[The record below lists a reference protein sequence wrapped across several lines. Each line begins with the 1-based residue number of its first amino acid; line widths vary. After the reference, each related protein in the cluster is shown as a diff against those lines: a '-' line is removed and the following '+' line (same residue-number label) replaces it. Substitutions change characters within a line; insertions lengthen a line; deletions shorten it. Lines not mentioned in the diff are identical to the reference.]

1 MNGNNV
7 SPGTS
12 GINAIIAEAAVQFPG
27 FGPRDFDVFDIPGLE
42 PRMAALIANIR
53 PKLEMLGGL
62 LSPHLSVICGEPIYP
77 HVAKHARRTINPPKD
92 TWVAFANNKRGYK
105 AHPHFQIG
113 LWGTHLFMQFAVIY
127 EAANKEKFAREA
139 LTRLDEIRRIVPDGF
154 VWSGDHTVPD
164 ATPHGEMTNDALEA
178 LFRRLQTVK
187 AAEVLCGIHLDR
199 RDPLLRDGEAF
210 VRKAEETFET
220 LLPLYRMAF

>member
-1 MNGNNV
+1 MAF
-7 SPGTS
+7 T
-12 GINAIIAEAAVQFPG
+12 G
-27 FGPRDFDVFDIPGLE
+27 FTKEDFDVFTIDGLE
-42 PRMAALIANIR
+42 NRMDALITHVR
-53 PKLEMLGGL
+53 PKLEELGYHFAPT
-62 LSPHLSVICGEPIYP
+62 LSSLTGDEMFP

-154 VWSGDHTVPD
+154 VWSGDHTVP
-164 ATPHGEMTNDALEA
+164 
-178 LFRRLQTVK
+178 
-187 AAEVLCGIHLDR
+187 
-199 RDPLLRDGEAF
+199 
-210 VRKAEETFET
+210 
-220 LLPLYRMAF
+220 